1 MRDYRITRN
10 EGEWYHAKATDSYG
24 NEFGIMKSGLI
35 VQIAKNYYQML
46 LLN

>member
-24 NEFGIMKSGLI
+24 NEY
-35 VQIAKNYYQML
+35 QNYFENYWDFF
-46 LLN
+46 